1 MDEDRKSEIDSRL
14 KQMDIAIEAFLI
26 MADAPFFD
34 GSEIR
39 GAADKI
45 RELRSALSQQEM
57 K

>member
-1 MDEDRKSEIDSRL
+1 MDEDRKAEIDSRL

-26 MADAPFFD
+26 MADSPFFD

-39 GAADKI
+39 DAADKI
-45 RELRSALSQQEM
+45 RELRATQQQEM